1 MKIATGILLAATLLT
16 LTACSSTPSTATT
29 STPSA
34 TTTDAST
41 TNENQA
47 ENSNASDTEE
57 TKQEEVVEQKQEETV
72 TPLKKGET
80 VTIEKFA
87 DITVSGSKIAKK
99 IEPSNPGTFY
109 TYYESKEADSTYF
122 ALTIKAKN
130 LNTEGIGADEIAE
143 VNLKFD
149 NQYDYRT
156 FSTIEKGGG
165 EDFTY
170 TNITTIDPLKSGTL
184 LYIVEIPNEV
194 AKSDKPLKAEIKIQD
209 QLFEY
214 TVR

>member
-47 ENSNASDTEE
+47 ENSNASDTE